1 VCTSVRLA
9 LIVID
14 LQVPID
20 LQFPTSKLQKETWRN
35 LNLSLGQTTKD
46 QGDYFVFDQVM
57 PAGGQRQD
65 L

>member
-1 VCTSVRLA
+1 
-9 LIVID
+9 VID

-46 QGDYFVFDQVM
+46 QGDDFVFDQVM

>member
-1 VCTSVRLA
+1 
-9 LIVID
+9 VID
-14 LQVPID
+14 LQVSID